1 MYEGAMSRY
10 WMNEVIMCHGSNFE
24 HNVRDA
30 GSGPSAEDGQLTK
43 MRDARMYKPSVASN
57 EITMFRKMEFPKR
70 LDTDSGPSDFTR
82 LSMPLNARKKAA
94 I

>member
-1 MYEGAMSRY
+1 MSRY

-57 EITMFRKMEFPKR
+57 EITMFRKMELLKISVNR
-70 LDTDSGPSDFTR
+70 IGRPSTSRAF
-82 LSMPLNARKKAA
+82 SMPLKA
-94 I
+94 